1 MKTQEDLNSDDNVVR
16 VLKQDGVLSVDLKK
30 YENLNTVKLTQIKK
44 ELGNPPWAVRIILNE
59 RFGGVLIAQNPGE
72 GNRLHY
78 HSDTAEC
85 WVIMEGKWEW
95 YIEDIGTKVVE
106 KDDIVLVEKNQKHKI
121 TCIGDS
127 PGIRFAITKPN
138 VNHIYV

>member
-106 KDDIVLVEKNQKHKI
+106 KDDIV
-121 TCIGDS
+121 
-127 PGIRFAITKPN
+127 
-138 VNHIYV
+138 